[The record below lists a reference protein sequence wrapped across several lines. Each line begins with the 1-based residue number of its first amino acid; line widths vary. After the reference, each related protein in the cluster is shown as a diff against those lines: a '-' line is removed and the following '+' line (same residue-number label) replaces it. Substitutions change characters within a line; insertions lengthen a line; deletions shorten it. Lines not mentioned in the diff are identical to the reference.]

1 MKIAALSDIHG
12 NAWALEAVFHD
23 LERRKPDLI
32 VNLGDSLYGPLDPM
46 ATFKI
51 IRSVPMSCIAG
62 NEDRLI
68 LEKDHE
74 NATLQYVLN
83 EMDNDALWWLAS
95 LPPMASLEQ
104 GILMCHGTPGNDTE
118 YLLEKVEKTGVRVRS
133 RKETAKLL
141 ESVKE
146 NTILCGH
153 SHLPGVARIPGRLII
168 NPGSVGCP
176 AFDDSHPFFHRME
189 NHSPGARY
197 AILEYLEGEL
207 HIEHVMVPYDHEKAA
222 KRAMKSH
229 RPDWAKWLRTG
240 IA

>member
-12 NAWALEAVFHD
+12 NAWALEAVLHD

-51 IRSVPMSCIAG
+51 IRSVLMSCIAG

-68 LEKDHE
+68 IEKDVE
-74 NATLQYVLN
+74 SPTMNYALKELDDNAL
-83 EMDNDALWWLAS
+83 DWLVS

-118 YLLEKVEKTGVRVRS
+118 YLLEKVMKTGVRAANPEETS
-133 RKETAKLL
+133 RLL
-141 ESVKE
+141 EGAE
-146 NTILCGH
+146 EDTILCGH

-176 AFDDSHPFFHRME
+176 AFDDSHPFFNRME
-189 NHSPGARY
+189 NYSPEARY

-207 HIEHVMVPYDHEKAA
+207 RIEHVMVPYDHEKAA
-222 KRAMKSH
+222 
-229 RPDWAKWLRTG
+229 
-240 IA
+240 